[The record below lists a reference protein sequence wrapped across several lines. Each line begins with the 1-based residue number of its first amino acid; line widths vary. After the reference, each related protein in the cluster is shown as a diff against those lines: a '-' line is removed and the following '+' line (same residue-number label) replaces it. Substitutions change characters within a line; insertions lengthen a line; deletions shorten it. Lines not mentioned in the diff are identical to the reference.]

1 MECARS
7 LSSNLLGPLRA
18 VQAATKSCTVAPVTA
33 RESTTHLRRNSA
45 SAALETPRPTP
56 CAFAT
61 ESYKDAQAA
70 GLSHLRNTA
79 RCRSKMVV
87 PEPLGEVPPW
97 AADVAPQSRR
107 WSCDSSKRANRSQ
120 VLASPTSSVASTRT
134 PSPGMPQAVGPVA
147 MWAERVRRAEQA
159 MLQKDLTIECLEERV
174 RQLEQS
180 TQRCGQSSS
189 TSSSLTSIR
198 GQMPYQGDDEASDAG
213 SLNAEMDAAVAKSE
227 ALLRRMSALDYSAEP
242 ELQWAAMMA
251 AHEESKEKLSQ
262 IEQLVQRRIEQLKP
276 GDRELKICRAVRGVC
291 VSSQRSVHGAE
302 TSFDCRSDAARDGN
316 ACLLDGV
323 SNVHCPQTCL
333 QPSFSELA

>member
-1 MECARS
+1 
-7 LSSNLLGPLRA
+7 
-18 VQAATKSCTVAPVTA
+18 
-33 RESTTHLRRNSA
+33 
-45 SAALETPRPTP
+45 
-56 CAFAT
+56 
-61 ESYKDAQAA
+61 
-70 GLSHLRNTA
+70 
-79 RCRSKMVV
+79 
-87 PEPLGEVPPW
+87 
-97 AADVAPQSRR
+97 
-107 WSCDSSKRANRSQ
+107 
-120 VLASPTSSVASTRT
+120 
-134 PSPGMPQAVGPVA
+134 MPQAVGPVA

-180 TQRCGQSSS
+180 NQRCSQSS

-262 IEQLVQRRIEQLKP
+262 IEHLVQRRIEQLKP

-291 VSSQRSVHGAE
+291 VSSQRSVP
-302 TSFDCRSDAARDGN
+302 RK
-316 ACLLDGV
+316 
-323 SNVHCPQTCL
+323 
-333 QPSFSELA
+333 

>member
-1 MECARS
+1 
-7 LSSNLLGPLRA
+7 
-18 VQAATKSCTVAPVTA
+18 
-33 RESTTHLRRNSA
+33 
-45 SAALETPRPTP
+45 
-56 CAFAT
+56 
-61 ESYKDAQAA
+61 
-70 GLSHLRNTA
+70 
-79 RCRSKMVV
+79 MVV

-262 IEQLVQRRIEQLKP
+262 IEQLVQRRIGQLKP

-291 VSSQRSVHGAE
+291 VSSQRSVPRKWG
-302 TSFDCRSDAARDGN
+302 RSR
-316 ACLLDGV
+316 
-323 SNVHCPQTCL
+323 
-333 QPSFSELA
+333 